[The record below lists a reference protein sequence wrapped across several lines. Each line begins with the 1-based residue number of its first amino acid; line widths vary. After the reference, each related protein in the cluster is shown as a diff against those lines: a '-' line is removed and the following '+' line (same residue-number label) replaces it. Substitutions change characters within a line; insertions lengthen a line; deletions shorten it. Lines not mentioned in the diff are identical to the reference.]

1 MNSAGFAHH
10 GGRLGAARVAYSQAP
25 QPWIDLSTGINPRSY
40 PAPRARGATLN
51 RLPDTGELAR
61 LEAVA
66 AAAFGVA
73 DPVRVVATGGTE
85 PALRL
90 LPFVVGNAWLG
101 FADGVGGAGTGTA
114 ANVAMVGATGGDV
127 GVTDEG
133 AAAGVGGR
141 GGGIS
146 AARAGATVGE
156 GGWGL
161 GARGLVAAIVAGPT
175 YGSHVDGWAK
185 AGVPARIVADAELD
199 GAIGDRTAVIVVNP
213 NNPDGRLVGR
223 DRLRQLH
230 NAVAS
235 RDGVL
240 VVDEAFAE
248 VTPEASVADLAG
260 TTDAERL
267 VVLRSF
273 GKFYGLAGLRLG
285 FVIGSPAVAA
295 RVRGLIGDWP
305 VSVDAMA
312 AGLAAYADTAWADRM
327 RRQLAAA
334 ARRLDGLLSRHGF
347 EVVGGTSLYRL
358 VRAADAP
365 ARFEK
370 LAAAGI
376 LTRPFQH
383 DATLLRFG
391 LPGAPDGWRR
401 LGAAL
406 AGYQAD
412 GASHA

>member
-1 MNSAGFAHH
+1 MSSAGFAHH
-10 GGRLGAARVAYSQAP
+10 GGRLGAARVIYSQAP

-40 PAPRARGATLN
+40 PAPRARGVTLN
-51 RLPDTGELAR
+51 RLPDTGELSR

-73 DPVRVVATGGTE
+73 DAQRVVATGGTE

-90 LPFVVGNAWLG
+90 LPYVLAARAR
-101 FADGVGGAGTGTA
+101 ADDADYA
-114 ANVAMVGATGGDV
+114 
-127 GVTDEG
+127 
-133 AAAGVGGR
+133 AAAGGAVGG
-141 GGGIS
+141 GPG
-146 AARAGATVGE
+146 AGAG
-156 GGWGL
+156 
-161 GARGLVAAIVAGPT
+161 VAAAVVAGPT
-175 YGSHVDGWAK
+175 YGSHADGWAQ
-185 AGVPARIVADAELD
+185 AGVPSRVVADAELE

-213 NNPDGRLVGR
+213 NNPDGRVIGR
-223 DRLRQLH
+223 ERLRQLH
-230 NAVAS
+230 DWVAS
-235 RDGVL
+235 RGGVL

-248 VTPEASVADLAG
+248 VTPQASVADIAG
-260 TTDAERL
+260 TSEAEHL

-285 FVIGSPAVAA
+285 FVVGSPLVAA
-295 RVRGLIGDWP
+295 RVRGVIGDWP
-305 VSVDAMA
+305 VSVDALA
-312 AGLAAYADTAWADRM
+312 AGLAAYADHQWADRM
-327 RRQLAAA
+327 RVQLAAA

-365 ARFEK
+365 VRFER

-391 LPGAPDGWRR
+391 LPGTPVAWRR
-401 LGAAL
+401 LTEAL
-406 AGYQAD
+406 TGL
-412 GASHA
+412 